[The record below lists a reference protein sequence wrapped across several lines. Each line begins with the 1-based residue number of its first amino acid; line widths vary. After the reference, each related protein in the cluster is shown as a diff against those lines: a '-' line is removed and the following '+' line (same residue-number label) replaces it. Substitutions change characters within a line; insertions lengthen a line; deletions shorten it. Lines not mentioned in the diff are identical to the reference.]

1 MKERKSSKVTQLR
14 NEYTKTKTVQA
25 HRENKFRKQR
35 KRRIASIAV
44 ISGLFITG
52 LSVNLVKNTQ
62 LISDLDA
69 QKVAAAEELEQVEA
83 TQENLQNEV
92 KKLQDDEYI
101 AKLARSQYYL
111 SKEGEIVF
119 SFPEDNAAKTQK
131 EETQE
136 ESDSAKSDEKEE
148 TADEN

>member
-1 MKERKSSKVTQLR
+1 MKERNRSKVTQLR
-14 NEYTKTKTVQA
+14 NEYTQTKTVQA

-35 KRRIASIAV
+35 KRRVASIAV
-44 ISGLFITG
+44 VSGLFIAG
-52 LSVNLVKNTQ
+52 LSMNLVKNTQ

-69 QKVAAAEELEQVEA
+69 QKVAAAEELEHVEA

-131 EETQE
+131 EETAE
-136 ESDSAKSDEKEE
+136 DSDSAKSDEKTK
-148 TADEN
+148 TADQN

>member
-1 MKERKSSKVTQLR
+1 MKERKRSKVTQLR
-14 NEYTKTKTVQA
+14 NEYTQTKTVQA
-25 HRENKFRKQR
+25 HRENKSRKQR
-35 KRRIASIAV
+35 KRRVASIAV
-44 ISGLFITG
+44 VSGLFIAG
-52 LSVNLVKNTQ
+52 LSMNLVKNTQ

-69 QKVAAAEELEQVEA
+69 QKVAAAEELEHVEA

-131 EETQE
+131 EETLE
-136 ESDSAKSDEKEE
+136 ESDSAKSDEKAKN
-148 TADEN
+148 ADQN

>member
-1 MKERKSSKVTQLR
+1 MKERKKSKVTQLR
-14 NEYTKTKTVQA
+14 NEYTQTKTVQA

-35 KRRIASIAV
+35 KRRVASIAV
-44 ISGLFITG
+44 VSGLFIAG

-62 LISDLDA
+62 MISDLDA
-69 QKVAAAEELEQVEA
+69 QKVAAAEELEHVEA

-131 EETQE
+131 EETTE
-136 ESDSAKSDEKEE
+136 DSDPAKSDEK
-148 TADEN
+148 TKNTDEN

>member
-1 MKERKSSKVTQLR
+1 MKERKRSKVTQLR
-14 NEYTKTKTVQA
+14 NEYTQTKTVQA

-35 KRRIASIAV
+35 KRRVAGIAV
-44 ISGLFITG
+44 ISGLFIAG

-69 QKVAAAEELEQVEA
+69 QKAAAAGELEHVEA

-111 SKEGEIVF
+111 SKEGEIIF

-131 EETQE
+131 EETAE
-136 ESDSAKSDEKEE
+136 ELNSADSDEE
-148 TADEN
+148 ADAAD

>member
-1 MKERKSSKVTQLR
+1 MKERNRSKVTQLR
-14 NEYTKTKTVQA
+14 NEYTQTKTVQA

-35 KRRIASIAV
+35 KRRVASIAV
-44 ISGLFITG
+44 VSGLFIAG
-52 LSVNLVKNTQ
+52 LSMNLVKNTQ

-69 QKVAAAEELEQVEA
+69 QKVAAAEELEHVEA
-83 TQENLQNEV
+83 TQENLHNEV

-119 SFPEDNAAKTQK
+119 SFPEDNAAKIQK
-131 EETQE
+131 EETLE
-136 ESDSAKSDEKEE
+136 ESDSAKSDEKSKN
-148 TADEN
+148 ADQN

>member
-1 MKERKSSKVTQLR
+1 MKERKRSKVTQLR

-44 ISGLFITG
+44 ISGLFIAG
-52 LSVNLVKNTQ
+52 LSMNLVKNTK

-69 QKVAAAEELEQVEA
+69 QKVTAAEELDQVEA

-111 SKEGEIVF
+111 SKEGEIIF

-136 ESDSAKSDEKEE
+136 ESDSAKSDETTE
-148 TADEN
+148 TADQN

>member
-1 MKERKSSKVTQLR
+1 MKERKRSKVTQLK

-44 ISGLFITG
+44 ISGLFIAG
-52 LSVNLVKNTQ
+52 LSMNLVKNTQ

-69 QKVAAAEELEQVEA
+69 QKVAAAEELDHVEA

-92 KKLQDDEYI
+92 KKLQDDDYI

-136 ESDSAKSDEKEE
+136 ESDSAKSDEKTE
-148 TADEN
+148 TADQN